1 MLRMSLPALAA
12 CLTFFAADSRAQTI
26 DAGKTQF
33 QARCVSCHGEDGT
46 GGARGITIVDL
57 RQPRATSKD
66 ALRDLI
72 RTGIPNEG
80 MPAFPIADNE
90 LESIAAY
97 VLSLRS
103 SAAKTRATSD
113 AAPGD
118 AAAGE
123 RLFAERAITVRLR
136 DGRTIR
142 GLVRNESAFDLQL
155 LSVDGTLHLLV
166 KDRIAGVTGEKSPVK
181 ATPTET
187 RDLTAYLSRLAT
199 ANATSGIPFADVVR
213 PKPGTWPT

>member
-1 MLRMSLPALAA
+1 MRHRATETQRIFSFSPCLCASVAHGSVPRRPCRLSPRPASARIRPMLRMSLPALAA

-66 ALRDLI
+66 AVRDLI

-97 VLSLRS
+97 V
-103 SAAKTRATSD
+103 
-113 AAPGD
+113 
-118 AAAGE
+118 
-123 RLFAERAITVRLR
+123 
-136 DGRTIR
+136 
-142 GLVRNESAFDLQL
+142 
-155 LSVDGTLHLLV
+155 
-166 KDRIAGVTGEKSPVK
+166 
-181 ATPTET
+181 
-187 RDLTAYLSRLAT
+187 
-199 ANATSGIPFADVVR
+199 
-213 PKPGTWPT
+213 

>member
-26 DAGKTQF
+26 DAGKTPF
-33 QARCVSCHGEDGT
+33 QARCASCHGEDGT

-66 ALRDLI
+66 AVRDLI
-72 RTGIPNEG
+72 RTGIPNAG
-80 MPAFPIADNE
+80 MPAFPIADAE

-97 VLSLRS
+97 VVSLRS
-103 SAAKTRATSD
+103 SAAKARVTSD

-136 DGRTIR
+136 DGRTVR
-142 GLVRNESAFDLQL
+142 GLARNESAFDLQL
-155 LSVDGTLHLLV
+155 LGVDGTLHLLV
-166 KDRIAGVTGEKSPVK
+166 KDQIAGVTGEKSPIK
-181 ATPTET
+181 ATTPTET

-199 ANATSGIPFADVVR
+199 
-213 PKPGTWPT
+213 